1 MYIESFIN
9 DYYERN
15 DFDVSSFQFL
25 VSMSEDYRNKEL
37 MEEINEELNKD
48 SDIQLD
54 EANDLPF

>member
-37 MEEINEELNKD
+37 MEELNEEINKD

-54 EANDLPF
+54 EANNLPF